1 MEGSRVFLQIDLRS
15 GYYQIKIKESDV
27 SKTVFRTHYG
37 HYEFLVLPFGLT
49 NAPSLFMD
57 LMNRV
62 FQSYLNKFMVVFIND
77 ILVYLN
83 SFEEHEKHLRQV
95 LQTLRN
101 HQLYV
106 KLSKYEF

>member
-1 MEGSRVFLQIDLRS
+1 
-15 GYYQIKIKESDV
+15 
-27 SKTVFRTHYG
+27 
-37 HYEFLVLPFGLT
+37 
-49 NAPSLFMD
+49 MD

-62 FQSYLNKFMVVFIND
+62 FQSYLDKFMVVFIND

-83 SFEEHEKHLRQV
+83 SLEEHEKHLRQV

-101 HQLYV
+101 QKLYV

>member
-1 MEGSRVFLQIDLRS
+1 
-15 GYYQIKIKESDV
+15 
-27 SKTVFRTHYG
+27 
-37 HYEFLVLPFGLT
+37 LT

-62 FQSYLNKFMVVFIND
+62 FQSYLDKFMVVFIND

-101 HQLYV
+101 HKLYV

>member
-1 MEGSRVFLQIDLRS
+1 
-15 GYYQIKIKESDV
+15 
-27 SKTVFRTHYG
+27 
-37 HYEFLVLPFGLT
+37 
-49 NAPSLFMD
+49 MD

-62 FQSYLNKFMVVFIND
+62 FQSYLDKFMVVFIND

-101 HQLYV
+101 HKLYV